1 MQMADFSTL
10 IQEWYRLNQRDL
22 PWRHT
27 NDPYKIWLSE
37 VILQQTRVDQGLNYY
52 YNFIRD
58 FPTVHHLAEASED
71 EVLNLWQGL
80 GYYSRARN
88 LHTSAKQVVSI
99 YGGVFPTT
107 FEGIKSLKG
116 IGDYTASAIASICF
130 GLSHAVVDG
139 NVYRV
144 LSRYLMIDTAID
156 STQGKK
162 EFAAV
167 AQTFLDPDHS
177 GDHNQAMMEIGAMIC
192 VPKNPLCEKCPLAG
206 SCLALESKTQLNY
219 PVKAKKT
226 KVSKR
231 YLNYSVLTDGTRTI
245 IQKRKGKGIWEG
257 LYDFPCI
264 EQFEVRELV
273 MEDVFEYGPQ
283 EIISDGQFKHILSH
297 QELYAHFWI
306 VVVDQLTAKEGQ
318 IIIPLDSVQGFPL
331 PQLLIRYINQSRLF
345 GAD

>member
-1 MQMADFSTL
+1 MADFTTL

-52 YNFIRD
+52 LKFTTQ
-58 FPTVHHLAEASED
+58 FPTVFDLAKAAED

-88 LHTSAKQVVSI
+88 LHASAKQVVADF
-99 YGGVFPTT
+99 GGVFPTN

-116 IGDYTASAIASICF
+116 VGDYTASAIASICY
-130 GLSHAVVDG
+130 GLPHAVVDG

-144 LSRYLMIDTAID
+144 LSRYLEISTPID

-162 EFAAV
+162 DFAEIAGE
-167 AQTFLDPDHS
+167 FLDVQNP
-177 GDHNQAMMEIGAMIC
+177 GDHNQALMEIGALIC
-192 VPKNPLCEKCPLAG
+192 LPKNPSCQNCPLVG
-206 SCLALESKTQLNY
+206 SCAAYRSKTQLSF
-219 PVKAKKT
+219 PVKAKRT
-226 KVSKR
+226 KVVKR
-231 YLNYSVLTDGTRTI
+231 YLNYLVLFNGKNTV
-245 IQKRKGKGIWEG
+245 IQKRVGKGIWQG
-257 LYDFPCI
+257 LYDFPFI
-264 EQFEVRELV
+264 EKEKLNGLELSELNQYEPV
-273 MEDVFEYGPQ
+273 
-283 EIISDGQFKHILSH
+283 EIIQDGQFKHILSH
-297 QELYAHFWI
+297 QELYVSFWI
-306 VVVDQLTAKEGQ
+306 VKVVKFDLNENQ
-318 IIIPLDSVQGFPL
+318 IIVPIAAIETFPL